1 MWIEI
6 FKTGR
11 HTSSNGQE
19 IEFTT
24 EDLDRIANE
33 YEQRVKQTP
42 FSLAPLVKGHPTSDA
57 PAYGWVEKLA
67 RRGNFLLAKLK
78 DLSQEIVE
86 EVRQKKYQRVSIS
99 LTKDFRLQHIGL
111 LGASNPAVDGLLP
124 ISFVDFDNFDEFYY
138 QHNEDSLS
146 FVVEQNKKLKDQI
159 DYFQQEIINRD
170 LLEFTS
176 SLVDQRIISPTLQ
189 KNTFELLK
197 LANQIDQN
205 SSEKIDLL
213 EKMQSFLTKLR
224 TTNLTTE
231 FASKNNVKIY
241 ENLQTKFNFNNNR
254 EELHKAI
261 LEYLDQNP
269 NLSYEEALNKIIN
282 Q

>member
-19 IEFTT
+19 IEFTS

-33 YEQRVKQTP
+33 YEQRVQQTP

-99 LTKDFRLQHIGL
+99 LTKDFRLKHIGL
-111 LGASNPAVDGLLP
+111 LGATNPAVDGLLP

-205 SSEKIDLL
+205 SSEKVDLL
-213 EKMQSFLTKLR
+213 EKMKSFLTKLH
-224 TTNLTTE
+224 TATLTTE
-231 FASKNNVKIY
+231 FASKNNAKIY
-241 ENLQTKFNFNNNR
+241 ENLQTKFNFNKNR

-269 NLSYEEALNKIIN
+269 NSSYEEALNKIIN